1 MTVELAL
8 PTFTGPLDLLLHLI
22 ERNEMDITAVSLA
35 NVATQYMAQVEQM
48 KEGKVGQ
55 MIDFIA
61 VGARLMVIKSRAL
74 LPVAPTTM
82 VGEDEEEEDSAETLL
97 RQLRLY
103 KAFKEM
109 AAFLTERDE
118 QGLRTYLRLAPP
130 PKVEKTLDLSRI
142 TLEGMRLKVLAAL
155 TRMKAREGSVA
166 VAAPRKITIEGQ
178 IHKLRHA
185 VKNSS
190 LGFDELLSEETTRTE
205 LSVTLLAVLEMI
217 KRREVQASQSEMFG
231 AIQIER
237 ATLPPE

>member
-35 NVATQYMAQVEQM
+35 NVAAQYMAQVEQM

-55 MIDFIA
+55 LIDFIA

-74 LPVAPTTM
+74 LPVAPITL
-82 VGEDEEEEDSAETLL
+82 VDEEDEEEDSAENLL

-103 KAFKEM
+103 KAFKEI
-109 AAFLTERDE
+109 ASFLSERDE
-118 QGLRTYLRLAPP
+118 QGFRTYLRLAPP
-130 PKVEKTLDLSRI
+130 PKVDVQLDLSH
-142 TLEGMRLKVLAAL
+142 LALDGMQLKVLAAL
-155 TRMKAREGSVA
+155 ARMRARENSVS

-178 IHKLRHA
+178 IEMLRKA
-185 VKNSS
+185 VKKSGR
-190 LGFDELLSEETTRTE
+190 GFGELLSAETTRTE

-217 KRREVQASQSEMFG
+217 KRHEVNASQSEMFG

-237 ATLPPE
+237 AA

>member
-22 ERNEMDITAVSLA
+22 ERNEMDITVVSLA
-35 NVATQYMAQVEQM
+35 NVAAQYMAQVEQM

-55 MIDFIA
+55 LIDFIA

-82 VGEDEEEEDSAETLL
+82 VDEDEEEEDSAETLL

-103 KAFKEM
+103 KAFKEI
-109 AAFLTERDE
+109 AEFLTERDE
-118 QGLRTYLRLAPP
+118 QGFRTYLRLAPP
-130 PKVEKTLDLSRI
+130 PKVDASLDLSRV
-142 TLEGMRLKVLAAL
+142 TLEGMRLKVLAAVA
-155 TRMKAREGSVA
+155 RMQLRENSVS

-178 IHKLRHA
+178 IEMLRKA
-185 VKNSS
+185 IKKKN
-190 LGFDELLSEETTRTE
+190 LGFGELLSEETTRTE

-217 KRREVQASQSEMFG
+217 KRHEVNASQTEMFG
-231 AIQIER
+231 PIEI
-237 ATLPPE
+237 AKA